1 MAEFP
6 QQAEVVIVGGGI
18 AGCSIAYHLT
28 KIGITDVVLC
38 ERKQLTCGT
47 TWHAAGLVGQLRA
60 TRNLTELAKYTSEL
74 FAGLEAETG
83 QATGFKQ
90 NGSIGVAK
98 TQARFEEFKRGAS
111 MGKSFGLE
119 VNLLTAEEI
128 GSLYPLIDTS
138 DVVGGVF
145 LPKDGQTNPIDTT
158 QAFAKGARMRG
169 AKIFEQTK
177 VERILVEGGRAVG
190 VLTDKGEIRAK
201 TVVLTGGMWSRDL
214 GAAIGVNLPLHAAEH
229 FYIVTEPMAE
239 VPANLP
245 VLRIPDEYAYY
256 KEDAGK
262 ILLGAFEPNA
272 KPWGMGG
279 IPDSFEFDT
288 LPEDLEHFEPVLEFA
303 MERMPILQKAGI
315 QLFFNGPE
323 SFTPD
328 DRYLL
333 GETPEVKDLFVA
345 CGFNSIGIQSSGGV
359 GRVLADWIRDRH
371 PPMDLADVDVRRM
384 AVFQN
389 NKTYL
394 RDRTT
399 ETLGLLYAMHWPNYQ
414 VTTSRN
420 VRKTPFHDRLEKAG
434 AAWGETAGWE
444 RPMFFADKAEDR
456 VFDYSYRRPGWFDAV
471 GAECRATRDGV
482 ALYDQSSFAKFRVEG
497 RDACAVL
504 NRICA
509 NQVDVPIGKMVY
521 TQWLNERGG
530 IEADLTV
537 TRLAETAYLV
547 VTAGG
552 AQVRDFAWLQRH
564 IPEEA
569 RCVATDITSGLPML
583 CLMGPGSR
591 ALLQAATGAD
601 LSNDAFP
608 FGTMQQLELGY
619 AKVWAGRITYVGELG
634 WEIYIPAEFALH
646 VYDHLTQV
654 GADHGLTH
662 AGYFALNACRTEKG
676 FRHWGHDIAEEDSP
690 LQAGLGFAVN
700 WDKPD
705 FIGRDALLRQK
716 QAGIPARRLVQLVL
730 DQDDVDAPMMFHEEP
745 ILRSGEIVGSTTSGA
760 WGHRL
765 NKSIAMGYVTCPEE
779 DGGQATRDW
788 IAEGTYEVE
797 IAWERF
803 KATVQLGALYD
814 PKAERVKV

>member
-1 MAEFP
+1 
-6 QQAEVVIVGGGI
+6 
-18 AGCSIAYHLT
+18 
-28 KIGITDVVLC
+28 
-38 ERKQLTCGT
+38 
-47 TWHAAGLVGQLRA
+47 
-60 TRNLTELAKYTSEL
+60 
-74 FAGLEAETG
+74 
-83 QATGFKQ
+83 
-90 NGSIGVAK
+90 
-98 TQARFEEFKRGAS
+98 
-111 MGKSFGLE
+111 
-119 VNLLTAEEI
+119 
-128 GSLYPLIDTS
+128 
-138 DVVGGVF
+138 
-145 LPKDGQTNPIDTT
+145 
-158 QAFAKGARMRG
+158 MRG

-177 VERILVEGGRAVG
+177 VQRILVEGGRAVG

-214 GAAIGVNLPLHAAEH
+214 GAEIGVNLPLHAAEH

-384 AVFQN
+384 AAFQN

-456 VFDYSYRRPGWFDAV
+456 VFDYSYGRPGWFDAV

-583 CLMGPGSR
+583 GLMGPGSR

-654 GADHGLTH
+654 GAEHGLTH

-716 QAGIPARRLVQLVL
+716 QAGVPARRLVQLVL

-745 ILRSGEIVGSTTSGA
+745 ILRNGKIVGSTTSGA

-788 IAEGTYEVE
+788 IAEGSYEVE
-797 IAWERF
+797 IAWKRF
-803 KATVQLGALYD
+803 RATVQLGALYD

>member
-6 QQAEVVIVGGGI
+6 QQAEVVIIGGGI

-60 TRNLTELAKYTSEL
+60 TRNMTELAKYTSEL
-74 FAGLEAETG
+74 FTGLEAETG

-128 GSLYPLIDTS
+128 SSLYPLIDTS

-229 FYIVTEPMAE
+229 FYIVTEPMSE

-288 LPEDLEHFEPVLEFA
+288 LPEDIEHFEPVLEFA

-384 AVFQN
+384 AAFQN

-414 VTTSRN
+414 VTTSRGI
-420 VRKTPFHDRLEKAG
+420 RKTPFHDRLEKAG

-444 RPMFFADKAEDR
+444 RPMFFASKAEDR
-456 VFDYSYRRPGWFDAV
+456 VFDYSYGRPGWFDAV

-497 RDACAVL
+497 RDSCAVL
-504 NRICA
+504 NHICA

-537 TRLAETAYLV
+537 TRLSETAYLV

-564 IPEEA
+564 IPEDA
-569 RCVATDITSGLPML
+569 RCVAMDITSGLPML
-583 CLMGPGSR
+583 GLMGPGSR

-619 AKVWAGRITYVGELG
+619 AKVQAGRITYVGELG

-646 VYDHLTQV
+646 VYDHLTQI

-690 LQAGLGFAVN
+690 LQAGLGFAVD

-705 FIGRDALLRQK
+705 FIGRDVLLRQK

-730 DQDDVDAPMMFHEEP
+730 DQDDIDAPMMFHEEP
-745 ILRSGEIVGSTTSGA
+745 ILRNGRIVGSTTSGA

-765 NKSIAMGYVTCPEE
+765 NKSIAMGYITCPDE
-779 DGGQATRDW
+779 DGGHVTKDW
-788 IAEGTYEVE
+788 IAAGTYEVE
-797 IAWERF
+797 IAWKRY
-803 KATVQLGALYD
+803 KATAQLGALYD
-814 PKAERVKV
+814 PRAERVKA